1 MPVIV
6 SKANKSLIVPAE
18 VGMQLATATLSDGR
32 LIVPHGMRETLI
44 LRHMGFKVPNP
55 MELYYDFPHP
65 PEEPPFKVQK
75 VTCNL
80 LSENPRGLRA

>member
-6 SKANKSLIVPAE
+6 SKATQHWCCLAVLRRRRLLAE
-18 VGMQLATATLSDGR
+18 ASALPDGR

-55 MELYYDFPHP
+55 MELYYDYPHP
-65 PEEPPFKVQK
+65 TRRRTVQSPAHY
-75 VTCNL
+75 L
-80 LSENPRGLRA
+80 QPSL